1 MYKFSR
7 NKKLS
12 KFVSSKIIDLKDK
25 KLKDSMIEKKFE
37 EGVDL
42 FSSIENK
49 QKNFESDTLFFASQE
64 SHLKVFQSFFEID
77 YNVVVPIEPV
87 EPKIIIF
94 FII

>member
-49 QKNFESDTLFFASQE
+49 QKNFESDTLFFAS
-64 SHLKVFQSFFEID
+64 K
-77 YNVVVPIEPV
+77 
-87 EPKIIIF
+87 IIF
-94 FII
+94 FRSNLLISLIFKKCFTLFIFQTYFSYYF